1 MIHMVSLDTSLL
13 TGVKS
18 SSLQFSFID
27 LFRIVFFSH
36 DQEYIEDTSYSRDYN
51 TKKQL
56 EKVVF
61 IFDRRF
67 FMFACKRSCSG
78 SVQVLQSFSYH
89 RVSLN

>member
-13 TGVKS
+13 TGVKTT
-18 SSLQFSFID
+18 SLQFSFID

-61 IFDRRF
+61 IFDRHF

-78 SVQVLQSFSYH
+78 SVQVLQG
-89 RVSLN
+89 